1 MNVNIL
7 QQRTQASRRIHIDY
21 AHTLNKKNA
30 LSNCNIFKMR
40 KFHSP
45 FIPEKGSCI
54 CGKYTIRVGRRY
66 CSLDGICRNK
76 VPIES
81 AEWKIF
87 YLLGI
92 VGVNYID
99 GFQSNQK
106 YIKTNLH
113 KFDSNYWILKKELV
127 YLGLQ

>member
-106 YIKTNLH
+106 YIKRNLH
-113 KFDSNYWILKKELV
+113 KFDSNY
-127 YLGLQ
+127 

>member
-106 YIKTNLH
+106 YIKRNLH

>member
-113 KFDSNYWILKKELV
+113 KFDSNYWILQNNLFT
-127 YLGLQ
+127 